1 MFAKVSTAFFCRD
14 KEDHEQDNSRFV
26 LGPWSN
32 NDDAE
37 GGSAL
42 PLPPLQKKKPPESG
56 DDCGPWSNSGEEC
69 DRRPWRRCVRAR
81 VCVCAC
87 ACACV
92 CMCMCVCEFLVVL
105 VAPFARRFELVL
117 FLSQHVVLC
126 QTVCLL
132 QLIHYIMLPILFF
145 VTTFCF
151 V

>member
-1 MFAKVSTAFFCRD
+1 MSSTFFCRD
-14 KEDHEQDNSRFV
+14 KEDDELDTSRFV

-56 DDCGPWSNSGEEC
+56 DGRGPRSNSGEEG

-81 VCVCAC
+81 VCARVRARVC

-92 CMCMCVCEFLVVL
+92 CDFLVVL
-105 VAPFARRFELVL
+105 VAPFARRFELVF
-117 FLSQHVVLC
+117 FLSQHVVLSLM
-126 QTVCLL
+126 VCVLH
-132 QLIHYIMLPILFF
+132 QGQRRSSSF
-145 VTTFCF
+145 
-151 V
+151 